1 MNVMDLNGWIEKYKN
16 TIFRMFEYKKI
27 WTPYEMDQ
35 KFMDESEFKNDHST
49 LVKVKEA
56 VTLPNGEILLKLRD
70 VDDEENED
78 DDKNLHQAIYYWR
91 NMKDIQLDQFDYD
104 NSIEYF

>member
-1 MNVMDLNGWIEKYKN
+1 MNVMDLNDWIEKYKN

-27 WTPYEMDQ
+27 WTPYEMEQ
-35 KFMDESEFKNDHST
+35 KFMDETEFKTDCST

-56 VTLPNGEILLKLRD
+56 VTLPNGEVLLKLRD
-70 VDDEENED
+70 VDDEEDED
-78 DDKNLHQAIYYWR
+78 DDENLHQAIYYWR

-104 NSIEYF
+104 NSIEY